1 MIHDLIWG
9 HSQVCSN
16 LPDGRGLAPT
26 SSTKDGIHSCHLTS
40 NAVAGEMLLHCAY
53 PACCCIQ
60 RRVLLCAVSPSQPKF
75 FFSCYYFVT
84 LIKLQA
90 GAVQLILF
98 TWYFIL
104 YCRGAFGKMQ
114 FSRQQFIPFDKYTKE
129 NENSILEPVPKDRLI
144 SPIDQNFSYLTFE

>member
-114 FSRQQFIPFDKYTKE
+114 CNSAESSSYHLTSIWRRMRTQFGSQYPRTDWYRQLTK
-129 NENSILEPVPKDRLI
+129 I
-144 SPIDQNFSYLTFE
+144 SAT